1 MARLKRLI
9 VPQLPHLVQQRV
21 VAGCEGLSDAVDQQA
36 FVLALRHCCDEHG
49 VAVIAYALLS
59 QQTQLLLIPP
69 SAESLGK
76 MVQALTRQFVG
87 PFNRRHQ
94 RSGALWQGR
103 FCSAPLESATELLN
117 CVLFVEQAAQRQG
130 FQAAAVDFP
139 CSSAAHHAGLRSDA
153 AIAAMPADSAYW
165 KLGNTPFERD
175 AAYRRLLE
183 RPLSA
188 ADVQRIESTLL
199 KGWALGSPQF
209 LAEIGA
215 LAGRRPSPALRGRPP
230 LGQRT
235 V

>member
-36 FVLALRHCCDEHG
+36 FALALRQCCDEHE
-49 VAVIAYALLS
+49 VAVIAYALLG

-87 PFNRRHQ
+87 AFNRRHQ
-94 RSGALWQGR
+94 RSGALWQSR

-130 FQAAAVDFP
+130 FQGAAVEFP
-139 CSSAAHHAGLRSDA
+139 WSSAGHHAGLRSDA

-188 ADVQRIESTLL
+188 AEVQRIEGTLL
-199 KGWALGSPQF
+199 KGWALGSPPF

-215 LAGRRPSPALRGRPP
+215 LAGRRASPAPRGRPP
-230 LGQRT
+230 LGRKAT
-235 V
+235 